1 MRGSLEALQGSL
13 SGLGN
18 DEVQV
23 RVVGGGVGG
32 ITESDANLALA
43 SNAVLFGF
51 NVTPARARSSKPKVW
66 ICVTTT

>member
-1 MRGSLEALQGSL
+1 
-13 SGLGN
+13 
-18 DEVQV
+18 
-23 RVVGGGVGG
+23 VVGGGVGD

-51 NVTPARARSSKPKVW
+51 TVAKKPMPARASSSRKVW

>member
-1 MRGSLEALQGSL
+1 MGQEEKKTLNIVLKADVRGSLEALQGSL

-32 ITESDANLALA
+32 ITESDVLEFNQANIGTV
-43 SNAVLFGF
+43 SE
-51 NVTPARARSSKPKVW
+51 R
-66 ICVTTT
+66 